1 MLVYIIV
8 FMLGYAI
15 GSIAVSKKP
24 IINYKADV
32 IRDKECAY
40 RELELFIG
48 KNNTLL
54 PDIIDVPLREMS
66 FNDISLIIKAYNIYH
81 EGLVKRSSD
90 SLCFIFSFRKKEVF
104 KQIDENIFREGG

>member
-32 IRDKECAY
+32 IRDKERAY
-40 RELELFIG
+40 RQLETFIG
-48 KNNTLL
+48 KKNT
-54 PDIIDVPLREMS
+54 
-66 FNDISLIIKAYNIYH
+66 F
-81 EGLVKRSSD
+81 
-90 SLCFIFSFRKKEVF
+90 FT
-104 KQIDENIFREGG
+104 

>member
-8 FMLGYAI
+8 FMLGYVI

-54 PDIIDVPLREMS
+54 PDMINAPLREMS
-66 FNDISLIIKAYNIYH
+66 FNDI
-81 EGLVKRSSD
+81 
-90 SLCFIFSFRKKEVF
+90 
-104 KQIDENIFREGG
+104 